1 MYLGRFEKKEIILLN
16 FQRIE
21 MNERLRKINC
31 FSNGEIYFFT
41 LRE

>member
-1 MYLGRFEKKEIILLN
+1 MYLGCFEEKEIILLN

-31 FSNGEIYFFT
+31 FSNEEIYFFIF
-41 LRE
+41 RE